1 MKLNLLI
8 VLPCAVNA
16 ARGNA
21 TTAQRLSE
29 GLKSRKHQVAIV
41 DVDGLDNVDGKYDLV
56 IACHAVDAAPQVQ
69 AWCATNGGQYLVLFT
84 GTDLNG
90 KPTDSVTAAVA
101 GAEHCVSLG
110 SGPGRRAKDL
120 FECARGKTTIIP
132 QAALALPRS
141 TKSDLPEGMPKL
153 SSESELVLV
162 PNGIRAIKNVSETL
176 YEMKALAA
184 ERPQLVLC
192 FAGHDFGGKYSDEF
206 HAELAKHNWAHY
218 LGDLSRLEL
227 SAVVNASKIAISSS
241 HSEGGAPNSLL
252 ECIAAGRPA
261 VGSDIAPHRE
271 LLDKENCFR
280 FGKEMR
286 RLVRS
291 TLDDPQATMLTTRK
305 LEEKVRFKH
314 GLSAESLAWDRLL
327 LTITKGAN

>member
-8 VLPCAVNA
+8 VLPCAVHA

-21 TTAQRLSE
+21 TTAQRLAD
-29 GLKSRKHQVAIV
+29 GLESRKHKVTII
-41 DVDGLDNVDGKYDLV
+41 DVDALNEVSEKYDLL
-56 IACHAVDAAPQVQ
+56 IACHAVDVAPQVQ
-69 AWCATNGGQYLVLFT
+69 TWCAENGGQYLVLFT

-90 KPTDSVTAAVA
+90 KPCDEVIVAVD

-132 QAALALPRS
+132 QAVLALPRS
-141 TKSDLPEGMPKL
+141 TKADLPECMPEL
-153 SSESELVLV
+153 NSESEIVVV

-176 YEMKALAA
+176 YEMRALAQ
-184 ERPQLVLC
+184 ERPQLVVC
-192 FAGHDFGGKYSDEF
+192 FAGHDFGGKYSEQF
-206 HAELAKHNWAHY
+206 HAELAKYDWAHY
-218 LGDLSRLEL
+218 LGNLSRLEL
-227 SAVVNASKIAISSS
+227 SAVVNASKIAVSSS

-291 TLDDPQATMLTTRK
+291 ILEDQQQAMLTTRK

-327 LTITKGAN
+327 LTITKGAG

>member
-8 VLPCAVNA
+8 VLPCSVNA
-16 ARGNA
+16 ARGNT
-21 TTAQRLSE
+21 TTAQRLAA
-29 GLKSRKHQVAIV
+29 GLEARKHQVTVI
-41 DVDGLDNVDGKYDLV
+41 DVDGLTNVSDKYDLL

-69 AWCATNGGQYLVLFT
+69 AWCAENDSQYLVLFT

-90 KPTDSVTAAVA
+90 KPSANVTAAVA
-101 GAEHCVSLG
+101 GAEHCISLG

-120 FECARGKTTIIP
+120 FECARSKTTIIP
-132 QAALALPRS
+132 QAVLALPRS
-141 TKSDLPEGMPKL
+141 TRSDLPESMPAL
-153 SSESELVLV
+153 NSESELVIV

-176 YEMKALAA
+176 YEMRALAD
-184 ERPQLVLC
+184 ERPQLILC

-206 HAELAKHNWAHY
+206 HAELAKHDWAHY
-218 LGDLSRLEL
+218 LGNLSRLEL
-227 SAVVNASKIAISSS
+227 SAVINASKIAVSSS

-271 LLDKENCFR
+271 LLDQENCFR

-291 TLDDPQATMLTTRK
+291 ILEDPPAAMLTTRK

-314 GLSAESLAWDRLL
+314 GLNAESLAWDRLL

>member
-1 MKLNLLI
+1 MKLKLLI

-16 ARGNA
+16 SRGNA
-21 TTAQRLSE
+21 TTARRLAD
-29 GLKSRKHQVAIV
+29 GLKARKHQVTIIDINALD
-41 DVDGLDNVDGKYDLV
+41 DVSEKFDLL
-56 IACHAVDAAPQVQ
+56 IACHAIDTAPLVQ
-69 AWCATNGGQYLVLFT
+69 AWCAENNSQYVVLFT

-90 KPTDSVTAAVA
+90 KPPAHVNAAVA
-101 GAEHCVSLG
+101 AAEHCISLG

-132 QAALALPRS
+132 QAVLSLPRS
-141 TKSDLPEGMPKL
+141 TKSDLPEGMPAL
-153 SSESELVLV
+153 TNESELVIV

-176 YEMKALAA
+176 YEMAALAN
-184 ERPQLVLC
+184 ERPQLVVC
-192 FAGHDFGGKYSDEF
+192 FAGHDFGGKYSKEF
-206 HAELAKHNWAHY
+206 HIELAKHSWAHY
-218 LGDLSRLEL
+218 LGNLSRVEL
-227 SAVVNASKIAISSS
+227 SAVINASKIAVSSS
-241 HSEGGAPNSLL
+241 HSEGGAPNALL

-261 VGSDIAPHRE
+261 LGSEIAPHRE
-271 LLDKENCFR
+271 LLGKENCFR

-291 TLDDPQATMLTTRK
+291 ILEDPEAAMLTTRK

-327 LTITKGAN
+327 LTLTKGAN